1 MKNESQLK
9 SSKRG
14 VLLRLAI
21 FMALMISAFIIPS
34 SALADFGYTEDSTN
48 YTIDTGA
55 NLVFKVKRSN
65 GDISSLIYNGTDYNG
80 YTNKNSH
87 VETGLGQSDVTI
99 SQPSSSVIMVKVVY
113 GTLEQYYVARKG
125 ENNIY
130 MFTYIADDSVTVTR
144 YIVRLKPSLF
154 PVLNTSNSWYSSYS
168 TLEAMD
174 IFTDTSTDYT
184 YSKHYSDTRVMD
196 YNYTGISN
204 GNVGAYIVRS
214 NHEKASG
221 GPFYR
226 SLIRDNTDVAVNLY
240 EILYYGMAQTDV
252 KRYGLQGPYVLA
264 FTDGG
269 EPSSKLYA
277 GNLKTD
283 WIDLL
288 GIHGWVGSSG
298 RGRVAGVGIKNMKSD
313 YEYVVGFSND
323 EAQYWT
329 KASDLNGY
337 FSCTNMLPG
346 TYTMTIYKNELAVYT
361 TDVTVTAGGTKIL
374 NSITITDDPSD
385 NDVTWRIGD
394 WDGTPLEFKN
404 RFTYD

>member
-154 PVLNTSNSWYSSYS
+154 PVLNTSNSWY
-168 TLEAMD
+168 L
-174 IFTDTSTDYT
+174 
-184 YSKHYSDTRVMD
+184 
-196 YNYTGISN
+196 
-204 GNVGAYIVRS
+204 
-214 NHEKASG
+214 
-221 GPFYR
+221 
-226 SLIRDNTDVAVNLY
+226 SLIH
-240 EILYYGMAQTDV
+240 I
-252 KRYGLQGPYVLA
+252 
-264 FTDGG
+264 
-269 EPSSKLYA
+269 
-277 GNLKTD
+277 
-283 WIDLL
+283 
-288 GIHGWVGSSG
+288 
-298 RGRVAGVGIKNMKSD
+298 
-313 YEYVVGFSND
+313 
-323 EAQYWT
+323 
-329 KASDLNGY
+329 
-337 FSCTNMLPG
+337 
-346 TYTMTIYKNELAVYT
+346 
-361 TDVTVTAGGTKIL
+361 
-374 NSITITDDPSD
+374 
-385 NDVTWRIGD
+385 
-394 WDGTPLEFKN
+394 
-404 RFTYD
+404 

>member
-1 MKNESQLK
+1 MWSLRKWESMKRKESFMKNESQLK

-21 FMALMISAFIIPS
+21 FMALMISAFLIPS

-168 TLEAMD
+168 TLEAKD
-174 IFTDTSTDYT
+174 IFTDTSTGYT

-240 EILYYGMAQTDV
+240 EILYYGMAQTEAL
-252 KRYGLQGPYVLA
+252 RLA
-264 FTDGG
+264 RSLCTC
-269 EPSSKLYA
+269 
-277 GNLKTD
+277 
-283 WIDLL
+283 
-288 GIHGWVGSSG
+288 IH
-298 RGRVAGVGIKNMKSD
+298 
-313 YEYVVGFSND
+313 
-323 EAQYWT
+323 
-329 KASDLNGY
+329 
-337 FSCTNMLPG
+337 
-346 TYTMTIYKNELAVYT
+346 
-361 TDVTVTAGGTKIL
+361 
-374 NSITITDDPSD
+374 
-385 NDVTWRIGD
+385 
-394 WDGTPLEFKN
+394 
-404 RFTYD
+404 